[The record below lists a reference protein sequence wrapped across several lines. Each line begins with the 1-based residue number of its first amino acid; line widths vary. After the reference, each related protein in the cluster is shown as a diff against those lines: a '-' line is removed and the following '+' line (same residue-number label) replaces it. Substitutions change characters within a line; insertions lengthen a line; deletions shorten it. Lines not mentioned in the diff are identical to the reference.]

1 MNETIDSRTTLLIG
15 EEAVKTLKDKTV
27 AVFGLGGVGGT
38 AFESLV
44 RAGVGHIYAID
55 RDVVAESNLNRQILF
70 TADQIGAQKALC
82 AFVRAKLIRQDVEVV
97 PMNFSVSE
105 ETLKD
110 KDFGKCEFIID
121 CVDDIKAKIALMK
134 YSIEKGIPDIICC
147 GMGNRLDPSKLK
159 IVKLNQTTGDP
170 LARAL
175 RAAAKKE
182 NLPLDKFICVI
193 STEEPL
199 VKTEHPSSMMM
210 VPSASGLLISFYVIK
225 KLTNLQME
233 DKPC

>member
-15 EEAVKTLKDKTV
+15 EEAVKALKEKTV

-44 RAGVGHIYAID
+44 RAGIGHIYAVD

-70 TADQIGAQKALC
+70 TADQVGAQKALC
-82 AFVRAKLIRQDVEVV
+82 AFVRAKLIRQDVEVI
-97 PMNFSVSE
+97 PMNFSVSD

-110 KDFGKCEFIID
+110 KNFGKCDFLID

-134 YSIEKGIPDIICC
+134 YSVEKDIPLIICL

-159 IVKLNQTTGDP
+159 IVKLNQTSGDP
-170 LARAL
+170 LARSL
-175 RAAAKKE
+175 RDKAKKE
-182 NLPLDKFICVI
+182 GLPLERFTCVI
-193 STEEPL
+193 SEEEPL
-199 VKTEHPSSMMM
+199 VKLPRPSSMMM
-210 VPSASGLLISFYVIK
+210 VPSASGLLMSFYVIK
-225 KLTNLQME
+225 KLTSYME
-233 DKPC
+233 EK

>member
-15 EEAVKTLKDKTV
+15 EEAVKALKEKTV

-44 RAGVGHIYAID
+44 RAGIGHIYAVD

-70 TADQIGAQKALC
+70 TADQVGAQKALC
-82 AFVRAKLIRQDVEVV
+82 AFVRAKLIRQDVEVI
-97 PMNFSVSE
+97 PMNFSVSD

-110 KDFGKCEFIID
+110 KDFGKCDFLID

-134 YSIEKGIPDIICC
+134 YSVEKDIPLIICL

-159 IVKLNQTTGDP
+159 IVKLNQTSGDP
-170 LARAL
+170 LARSL
-175 RAAAKKE
+175 RDKAKKE
-182 NLPLDKFICVI
+182 GLPLERFTCVI
-193 STEEPL
+193 SEEEPL
-199 VKTEHPSSMMM
+199 VKLPRPSSMMM
-210 VPSASGLLISFYVIK
+210 VPSASGLLMSFYVIK
-225 KLTNLQME
+225 RLTSYME
-233 DKPC
+233 EK

>member
-15 EEAVKTLKDKTV
+15 EEAVKALKEKTI

-44 RAGVGHIYAID
+44 RAGIGHIYAVD

-70 TADQIGAQKALC
+70 TADQVGAQKALC
-82 AFVRAKLIRQDVEVV
+82 AFVRAKLIRQDVEVI
-97 PMNFSVSE
+97 PMNFSVSD

-110 KDFGKCEFIID
+110 KDFGKCDFLID

-134 YSIEKGIPDIICC
+134 YSVEKDIPLIICL

-159 IVKLNQTTGDP
+159 IVKLNQTSGDP
-170 LARAL
+170 LARSL
-175 RAAAKKE
+175 RDKAKKE
-182 NLPLDKFICVI
+182 GLPLERFTCVI
-193 STEEPL
+193 SEEEPL
-199 VKTEHPSSMMM
+199 VKLPRPSSMMM
-210 VPSASGLLISFYVIK
+210 VPSASGLLMSFYVIK
-225 KLTNLQME
+225 KLTSYME
-233 DKPC
+233 EK

>member
-15 EEAVKTLKDKTV
+15 EEAVKALKEKTV

-44 RAGVGHIYAID
+44 RAGVGHIYAVD

-70 TADQIGAQKALC
+70 TADQVGAQKALC
-82 AFVRAKLIRQDVEVV
+82 AFVRAKLIRQDVEVI
-97 PMNFSVSE
+97 PMNFSVSD

-110 KDFGKCEFIID
+110 KDFGKCDFLID

-134 YSIEKGIPDIICC
+134 YSVEKDIPLIICL

-159 IVKLNQTTGDP
+159 IVKLNQTSGDP
-170 LARAL
+170 LARSL
-175 RAAAKKE
+175 RDKAKKE
-182 NLPLDKFICVI
+182 GLPLERFTCVI
-193 STEEPL
+193 SEEEPL
-199 VKTEHPSSMMM
+199 VKLPRPSSMMM
-210 VPSASGLLISFYVIK
+210 VPSASGLLMSFYVIK
-225 KLTNLQME
+225 RLTSHME
-233 DKPC
+233 EK

>member
-15 EEAVKTLKDKTV
+15 EEAVKALKEKTI

-44 RAGVGHIYAID
+44 RAGVGHIYAVD

-70 TADQIGAQKALC
+70 TADQVGAQKALC
-82 AFVRAKLIRQDVEVV
+82 AFVRAKLIRQGVEVI
-97 PMNFSVSE
+97 PMNFSVSD

-110 KDFGKCEFIID
+110 KKFGKCDFLID

-134 YSIEKGIPDIICC
+134 YSVEKDIPLIICL

-159 IVKLNQTTGDP
+159 IVKLNQTSGDP
-170 LARAL
+170 LARSL
-175 RAAAKKE
+175 RDKAKKE
-182 NLPLDKFICVI
+182 GLPLERFTCVI
-193 STEEPL
+193 SEEEPL
-199 VKTEHPSSMMM
+199 VKLPRPSSMMM
-210 VPSASGLLISFYVIK
+210 VPSASGLLMSFYVIK
-225 KLTNLQME
+225 RLTSYME
-233 DKPC
+233 EK

>member
-15 EEAVKTLKDKTV
+15 EEAVKALKEKTV

-44 RAGVGHIYAID
+44 RAGIGHIYAVD

-70 TADQIGAQKALC
+70 TADQVGAQKALC
-82 AFVRAKLIRQDVEVV
+82 AFVRAKLIRQDVEVI
-97 PMNFSVSE
+97 PMNFSVSD

-110 KDFGKCEFIID
+110 KDFGKCDFLID

-134 YSIEKGIPDIICC
+134 YSVEKDVPLIICL

-159 IVKLNQTTGDP
+159 IVKLNQTSGDP
-170 LARAL
+170 LARSL
-175 RAAAKKE
+175 RDKAKKE
-182 NLPLDKFICVI
+182 GLPLERFTCVI
-193 STEEPL
+193 SEEEPL
-199 VKTEHPSSMMM
+199 VKLPRPSSMMM
-210 VPSASGLLISFYVIK
+210 VPSASGLLMSFYVIK
-225 KLTNLQME
+225 RLTSYME
-233 DKPC
+233 EK

>member
-15 EEAVKTLKDKTV
+15 EEAVKALKKKTV

-44 RAGVGHIYAID
+44 RAGVGHIYAVD

-70 TADQIGAQKALC
+70 TADQVGAQKALC
-82 AFVRAKLIRQDVEVV
+82 AFVRAKLIRQDVEVI
-97 PMNFSVSE
+97 PMNFSVSD

-110 KDFGKCEFIID
+110 KNFGKCDFLID

-134 YSIEKGIPDIICC
+134 YSVEKDVPLIICL

-159 IVKLNQTTGDP
+159 IVKLNQTSGDP
-170 LARAL
+170 LARSL
-175 RAAAKKE
+175 RDKAKKE
-182 NLPLDKFICVI
+182 GLPLERFTCVI
-193 STEEPL
+193 SEEEPL
-199 VKTEHPSSMMM
+199 VKLPRPSSMMM
-210 VPSASGLLISFYVIK
+210 VPSASGLLMSFYVIK
-225 KLTNLQME
+225 RLTSYME
-233 DKPC
+233 EK